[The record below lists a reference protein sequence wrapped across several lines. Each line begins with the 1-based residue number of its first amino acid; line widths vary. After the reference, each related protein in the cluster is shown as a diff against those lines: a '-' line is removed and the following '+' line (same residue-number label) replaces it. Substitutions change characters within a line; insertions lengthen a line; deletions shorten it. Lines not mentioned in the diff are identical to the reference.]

1 MKISQI
7 GKNPLSSNVLSH
19 FGEIAGVKYLILIGI
34 VSVILSLV
42 TIMPSYAQ
50 CYYGCDDSTTKNNA
64 QQNQVQL
71 TDKGSIKVGF
81 YTDPQNPNT
90 ATQTK
95 LSISFV
101 NKDSNMIQQHIDYK
115 VFIKKGT
122 NQIFGI
128 PVTHTAQG
136 SVTVPFQFTNAGT
149 YQVVVEV
156 DGILFQPITPE
167 TATFTVGVESSS
179 VPEFPTSTAI
189 VLVIGIIS
197 IIALSARS
205 KLIPTN

>member
-1 MKISQI
+1 
-7 GKNPLSSNVLSH
+7 
-19 FGEIAGVKYLILIGI
+19 VKYLTLIAI

-42 TIMPSYAQ
+42 IMPSYAQ
-50 CYYGCDDSTTKNNA
+50 CYGCDDSTSKSNA

-81 YTDPQNPNT
+81 YTEPQNPNT
-90 ATQTK
+90 VNQTK
-95 LSISFV
+95 FSISFLT
-101 NKDSNMIQQHIDYK
+101 KDSGMIQQHIDYK

-128 PVTHTAQG
+128 PFTHTAQG
-136 SVTVPFQFTNAGT
+136 SITIPFQFTDAGT

-156 DGILFQPITPE
+156 DGILFQPIPPE
-167 TATFTVGVESSS
+167 TATFTVNVESSS
-179 VPEFPTSTAI
+179 VPEFPTSAI
-189 VLVIGIIS
+189 VLVIGITS

-205 KLIPTN
+205 KLIPSN

>member
-1 MKISQI
+1 MIKISKI
-7 GKNPLSSNVLSH
+7 LLSSSV
-19 FGEIAGVKYLILIGI
+19 LIGI
-34 VSVILSLV
+34 ASVVLSV
-42 TIMPSYAQ
+42 AIIPGYAQ
-50 CYYGCDDSTTKNNA
+50 ICYNCDDSSSNNNA

-81 YTDPQNPNT
+81 YTDPEKPNT
-90 ATQTK
+90 TNQTN
-95 LSISFV
+95 LSISFL
-101 NKDSNMIQQHIDYK
+101 NKDTDMIQQHIDYK

-128 PVTHTAQG
+128 PITHTAQG
-136 SVTVPFQFTNAGT
+136 SVGVPFQFTDAGT

-167 TATFTVGVESSS
+167 TATFTVGVDSSS
-179 VPEFPTSTAI
+179 VPEFPTSAAI

-197 IIALSARS
+197 IIGLSARS
-205 KLIPTN
+205 RLIPPN